1 MRSDDDLTISR
12 GKILIPE
19 QSHNWVREL
28 IFLFCRWM
36 IGQEPKPWLK
46 RKCITQLAR
55 QRQSKNLMSME
66 WVKLNNFTPGT
77 LIQKCTLLLKWKSH
91 FRVNCQIKTHLDND
105 EQLWRGDVAE
115 FSTGHSISWNTE
127 WQHEVVF
134 NTLMLVKH
142 FKSHVFCYCER
153 WCTASHVCN
162 SESRI
167 KAFTTERHGSSI
179 YLKTQKLNRS
189 SSRVFALNHNPDT
202 VFGLI

>member
-1 MRSDDDLTISR
+1 
-12 GKILIPE
+12 
-19 QSHNWVREL
+19 
-28 IFLFCRWM
+28 
-36 IGQEPKPWLK
+36 
-46 RKCITQLAR
+46 
-55 QRQSKNLMSME
+55 ME

-115 FSTGHSISWNTE
+115 FSTGNSISWNTE

-134 NTLMLVKH
+134 NTFMLVKH

-153 WCTASHVCN
+153 WCTACTHVCN

-189 SSRVFALNHNPDT
+189 SSRVFALNHNPDSVWIDLKAWSNYLEKVKSIHYRLT
-202 VFGLI
+202 CFCYWAQGEKGECNRAA

>member
-1 MRSDDDLTISR
+1 M
-12 GKILIPE
+12 
-19 QSHNWVREL
+19 HNTA
-28 IFLFCRWM
+28 
-36 IGQEPKPWLK
+36 GQAE
-46 RKCITQLAR
+46 
-55 QRQSKNLMSME
+55 RQSKNLMSME

-134 NTLMLVKH
+134 NTFMLVKH